1 MDEETVLQ
9 KDARYIVSDMR
20 KARAGLGVLV
30 EDHWQEMLTADWN
43 AARAAMD
50 AMDAAITVLKEYRKP
65 RSRPATEEES

>member
-30 EDHWQEMLTADWN
+30 EDHWN

>member
-43 AARAAMD
+43 AARD